1 MTNSG
6 AKELLYF
13 EAPKGKRQAL
23 SGKVADQIEV
33 RPSAAIELEG
43 KLFWS

>member
-23 SGKVADQIEV
+23 SHKVADQIEV
-33 RPSAAIELEG
+33 SREHV
-43 KLFWS
+43 